1 MKIYFAADNQAEEK
15 LQKQFSRIVD
25 ILNKAGVV
33 VMSNLIQKNIKG
45 FSSQDLEKIGQSGE
59 VLLEK
64 MDALIIESTRMMP
77 ESGYL
82 IALALT
88 HKKPILCIA
97 PVGNPVN
104 NNLSHLQRD
113 KDTAKFL
120 ISKNYTENNLEKI
133 LNDFLQTIE
142 QEEGRQAPSIKFTLR
157 VTPRIERYLSW
168 KINNTNL
175 TKADYLRNLIEDII
189 DADIKYQKFVR
200 HDY

>member
-1 MKIYFAADNQAEEK
+1 M
-15 LQKQFSRIVD
+15 
-25 ILNKAGVV
+25 
-33 VMSNLIQKNIKG
+33 
-45 FSSQDLEKIGQSGE
+45 
-59 VLLEK
+59 
-64 MDALIIESTRMMP
+64 
-77 ESGYL
+77 
-82 IALALT
+82 
-88 HKKPILCIA
+88 
-97 PVGNPVN
+97 
-104 NNLSHLQRD
+104 QRD